1 MSETTNATA
10 APGATKR
17 QKILRTIAIIF
28 ALIGLGWWL
37 YWTLFARYVEETD
50 DAYVQGNVVQITPQI
65 AGTVTQIYAD
75 DTDVVKPGQVLMRLD
90 TGDTNVAL
98 AQAEAALAQTVRQVR
113 TLYATTSQGNANLA
127 VRQTELK
134 RAQDDLV
141 QRQSLT
147 GTGAISEEEIRHAQ
161 NAVVVAKAAVAVAQ
175 EQLNASQALTQGASV
190 AKHPNVQGAA
200 ARVREALLAQE
211 RTTLYAPIGGQVVKR
226 NAQVGQRVNAGTPAM
241 AIVAPDQLW
250 VDANFKE
257 GQLRKMQIGQPVTLT
272 ADLYGSQVEYSGK
285 VVGFAAGTGAA
296 FALLPAQNATGNWIK
311 VVQRVPV
318 RIALDAK
325 QLAAHPLR
333 IGLSMHVEVNLHKQ
347 VSTSANNQ
355 QKLAPTLS
363 VYTDPLA
370 TFNSKAQA
378 KIDALI
384 AANLK

>member
-1 MSETTNATA
+1 MT
-10 APGATKR
+10 
-17 QKILRTIAIIF
+17 
-28 ALIGLGWWL
+28 
-37 YWTLFARYVEETD
+37 
-50 DAYVQGNVVQITPQI
+50 
-65 AGTVTQIYAD
+65 
-75 DTDVVKPGQVLMRLD
+75 
-90 TGDTNVAL
+90 
-98 AQAEAALAQTVRQVR
+98 
-113 TLYATTSQGNANLA
+113 

-141 QRQSLT
+141 QRQRLA
-147 GTGAISEEEIRHAQ
+147 GTGAIAEEEIRHAQ
-161 NAVVVAKAAVAVAQ
+161 STVVATKAAVAVAQ
-175 EQLNASQALTQGASV
+175 EQLTANQALTRGTSV
-190 AKHPNVQGAA
+190 AQHPNVQGAA
-200 ARVREALLAQE
+200 ERVREALLAQE

-226 NAQVGQRVNAGTPAM
+226 SVQVGQRVNAGTPAM

-347 VSTSANNQ
+347 VSLSVNNQ

-378 KIDALI
+378 TIDALI